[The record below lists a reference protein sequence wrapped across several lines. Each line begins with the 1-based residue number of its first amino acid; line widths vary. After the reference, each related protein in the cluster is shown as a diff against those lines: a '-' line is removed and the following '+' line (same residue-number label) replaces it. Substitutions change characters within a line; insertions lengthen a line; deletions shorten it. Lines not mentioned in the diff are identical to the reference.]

1 MTLLQKTKEI
11 VSNSIRTAIFIDEK
25 ALENYKQK
33 SSTFIRE
40 EELSINLNKNFKN
53 KGISLSVHKFK
64 QADLTNTT
72 TLDYL
77 FKRRDL
83 VLLDWKLDGNDGE
96 EYSLNLLSKV
106 VKEKH
111 IHFCSIYTSES
122 NYDEII
128 NNICTY
134 FSGYTDAYYEAII
147 GSLNIYKELNETLFE
162 QISFDNSKTNNIL
175 FNNFRDLDKTLPNL
189 IKQIT
194 NLKDFGKALIQV
206 KYAFSNFHKSNVI
219 NPVPTHIN
227 RTNYSLN
234 INNTII
240 TIIPKTENSA
250 HKILNK
256 LYQQIYKSENC
267 FTQLLGLD
275 MQNSF
280 SENSSF
286 VNSNLLDTNLD
297 TLMYHRR
304 QLINNN
310 LENEFEIF
318 IKNILLEHSKM
329 KLESSLLNT
338 LDKTFLDRITKR
350 RLNIESQKIAKLN
363 TFYNGSY
370 INNKAMLNF
379 GDVFRDN
386 KGYFYLCITPLCDC
400 ILHGGKSNIGFKY
413 YFVKGQK
420 SNLDEAIK
428 VGEKGFV
435 SFLDDKTSVVWKQDE
450 YIKPFQLY
458 IPIPNLVD
466 NKITYLD
473 WDKNNDKDEV
483 EIEYIFTIRQN
494 YTQRIVNHAF
504 GHPIRVGVDFVKK

>member
-64 QADLTNTT
+64 QSDLTNTT

-96 EYSLNLLSKV
+96 EFSLNLLSKIV
-106 VKEKH
+106 TQKH
-111 IHFCSIYTSES
+111 IHFCSIYTSEA

-134 FSGYTDAYYEAII
+134 FSGYTNEYYESIVE
-147 GSLNIYKELNETLFE
+147 SLDVYKDLDETLFE
-162 QISFDNSKTNNIL
+162 QISFDDPKTNSIL
-175 FNNFRDLDKTLPNL
+175 YNNFRGLDAGLPNL
-189 IKQIT
+189 IKEIT
-194 NLKDFGKALIQV
+194 NLSDFGKALIQV
-206 KYAFSNFHKSNVI
+206 KYAFSVFHKSNII

-227 RTNYSLN
+227 RSNYSLN

-240 TIIPKTENSA
+240 TIIPKNENSA

-256 LYQQIYKSENC
+256 LYQQICKSENC

-286 VNSNLLDTNLD
+286 VDSNLLDTNLD

-329 KLESSLLNT
+329 KLENSLLNT
-338 LDKTFLDRITKR
+338 LEKTFLDRITRR

-370 INNKAMLNF
+370 INNKALLNF
-379 GDVFRDN
+379 GDVFKDD
-386 KGYFYLCITPLCDC
+386 KGNFYLCITPLCDC
-400 ILHGGKSNIGFKY
+400 ILHNGKSNIGFKY
-413 YFVKGQK
+413 YFVKGQS
-420 SNLDEAIK
+420 SNLDESIK
-428 VGEKGFV
+428 IGEKGFV
-435 SFLDDKTSVVWKQDE
+435 SFLNDKTAILWKKDE

-458 IPIPNLVD
+458 IPNPFLNA

-473 WDKNNDKDEV
+473 WNKKNDKV
-483 EIEYIFTIRQN
+483 EIEIEYYFSLRQN